1 MFVNFY
7 SIAAVAVGAGLI
19 SAQSIPSVSPG
30 CRSALTGFM
39 ASPDAACLNPSALL
53 SFAINPPTTSIVG
66 TIGNWMTGIC
76 SSAPCSNQTLASV
89 ITNITNGC
97 SAEYSTAVGSHQITV
112 PQVIQMVQEYYPVVR
127 EVACLKDSKSNQ
139 LCVVE
144 SLQDIQG
151 LVGNLS
157 PSNVNNIIPQVTS
170 MTSIP
175 TNLLCTDCSKEAYN
189 IVAMD
194 LPGLVSQV
202 NLPSLL
208 GGVCGANFTDGSTPP
223 DVFLPWQPAW
233 FAYFDYDYGY

>member
-1 MFVNFY
+1 MIYF
-7 SIAAVAVGAGLI
+7 S
-19 SAQSIPSVSPG
+19 
-30 CRSALTGFM
+30 
-39 ASPDAACLNPSALL
+39 
-53 SFAINPPTTSIVG
+53 
-66 TIGNWMTGIC
+66 
-76 SSAPCSNQTLASV
+76 
-89 ITNITNGC
+89 
-97 SAEYSTAVGSHQITV
+97 
-112 PQVIQMVQEYYPVVR
+112 
-127 EVACLKDSKSNQ
+127 SKSNQ

-194 LPGLVSQV
+194 LPDLVSQV

-208 GGVCGANFTDGSTPP
+208 GGVCGANFTGMPSFIKYFLRYILTKSFADGSTPP
-223 DVFLPWQPAW
+223 DVLQVALPSSTSNAA
-233 FAYFDYDYGY
+233 FDIHLTAYLGSLRGLLISTMIMVTSGFISLA